1 MIMVAPGKAVL
12 LLWAGIVL
20 GSIGTLALAGP
31 ANLVSTTPD
40 SGARPAPAPLD
51 EAVLPSA
58 EIAGRL
64 GRRGYALS
72 EPMIRRGPT
81 YMATGVDG
89 HGRRLRIVIDGRNAE
104 IIGMRRVDIDRPRPH
119 GAGPKAPVT
128 PPPPR

>member
-1 MIMVAPGKAVL
+1 MVMVAPVKAVL
-12 LLWAGIVL
+12 LLCAGIVL

-31 ANLVSTTPD
+31 ANLASTTPD
-40 SGARPAPAPLD
+40 AGVRLAPAPAD
-51 EAVLPSA
+51 QAVLPSA

-64 GRRGYALS
+64 GRRGYAVS

-104 IIGMRRVDIDRPRPH
+104 IIGMRRVDIDRPQPH
-119 GAGPKAPVT
+119 GSDPKAPAAGT
-128 PPPPR
+128 PSR